1 MKSSPNGSYQWI
13 GIYVDCWSK
22 FSILFSLTS
31 RDPATIAIALQRY
44 VFSYLGLPECLQ
56 SSNGVVFVNV
66 LICCIRK
73 NLSLE
78 PEVVIRNGNRGS
90 HGSDFVAHM
99 AQIGEII
106 VSELK
111 KMSDSDAGKS
121 NGSTSTETDE
131 TLMWSEQL
139 PFIQCKLLS

>member
-13 GIYVDCWSK
+13 GMYVDCWSK

-31 RDPATIAIALQRY
+31 RDPATIATALQRH

-73 NLSLE
+73 NLLLR
-78 PEVVIRNGNRGS
+78 PEVVLKNGNRSS

-106 VSELK
+106 VNELK
-111 KMSDSDAGKS
+111 RMSDGDARS
-121 NGSTSTETDE
+121 STSVEMDE
-131 TLMWSEQL
+131 TLMWSERL
-139 PFIQCKLLS
+139 PFIQCKLLL